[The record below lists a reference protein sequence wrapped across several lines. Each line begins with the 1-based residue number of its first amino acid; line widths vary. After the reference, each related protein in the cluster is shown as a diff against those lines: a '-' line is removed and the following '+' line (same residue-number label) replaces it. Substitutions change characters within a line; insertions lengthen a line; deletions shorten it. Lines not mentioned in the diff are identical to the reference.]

1 MSIITRNQKKVLK
14 KISNITKRS
23 IANLAKDAGI
33 EDFFEVD
40 EFYWINKRNKIRGN
54 LEFYATDFSPEKLF
68 LYEIRN

>member
-40 EFYWINKRNKIRGN
+40 ELSFNEAKQIINVHSGFLN
-54 LEFYATDFSPEKLF
+54 LKKED
-68 LYEIRN
+68 I